1 MWPVTYSLGITRN
14 NVFTDI
20 VSISSLSPSHIP
32 SFSFSLERRR
42 ARILVEYHRA
52 LFPLILFCKRSSA
65 SETLYICISNIM
77 ITAVHLEPC
86 SFLGYYS
93 SDKHQH
99 SPISKGIS
107 LRWYGAIHS
116 LSCAFQFECTNR
128 VYLWQF
134 VILMVLKHCLVW
146 ILWISRTVEQGKCA
160 KNSIKTCKE
169 SVVLV
174 ILGIHS
180 LVLLLYFT
188 SIARASASNIVVY
201 HYFVLSF

>member
-1 MWPVTYSLGITRN
+1 MWPVTYRLGITRN

-77 ITAVHLEPC
+77 IIAVHLEPC
-86 SFLGYYS
+86 VFLGYCS

-116 LSCAFQFECTNR
+116 LSCAFQLECTNR

-160 KNSIKTCKE
+160 KKLNKDM
-169 SVVLV
+169 
-174 ILGIHS
+174 
-180 LVLLLYFT
+180 
-188 SIARASASNIVVY
+188 
-201 HYFVLSF
+201 